1 MWALFTTLCIILV
14 IAVYYKYKT
23 RTREGFL
30 TGVDWFGQTVQTVKE
45 PGQTYNGTTYYDTL
59 PAPSETGKEVFPIST
74 TQYVKSSDIPAILQ
88 LYGASLATVSQLR
101 SAIGG
106 GFSRCAWGYLA
117 DDTGV
122 TIKGFGGQYQ
132 EYIWCGGGELSAN
145 PKFDNGFLITTAITP
160 TTEELGIIYAYG
172 VKPPQNEPPR
182 KTDSITTKIIGW
194 NENIS
199 SWWNY
204 NKKPSNYE
212 VYLVYPID
220 GNHITIDFNY
230 TEPHAIAN
238 AYKST
243 VATTGQ
249 ARAEMSSGIMGNS
262 IYPHWTIRGVLS
274 RDNYISTARIVSEN
288 AVSGSGSAS
297 GTSSSSSSGSGST
310 QNTPKAKLELEKVT
324 LSASS
329 APAEFGTN
337 STLTAPAVLL
347 YGPKPA
353 YEARDVKVG
362 DRTFRAEFYN
372 TVRNVWSK
380 YEIAAY
386 KGKTPPFIAE
396 TRSMTYGE
404 YGRQYVNILEVY
416 GDGSN
421 DTTPIKITGAENANR
436 TYPGCS
442 ATANACE
449 KTEIPFYPKRPAPE
463 LNKYKLWKA
472 QEITT
477 KDNPDILEEQMY
489 SSGINI
495 SEAKRSA
502 AIRMANACRGAG
514 GVVVLSSSERKSYEG
529 CPEGS
534 WCCSPDTDVPLML
547 PLSARDPAAAT
558 VGKTCEPAEEECDS
572 SLGPAPMD
580 TDAYSLSNRRR
591 GGFISREVKD
601 QFCKPKSGSVRTT
614 VQERKSSKLLRR
626 LLNEK

>member
-23 RTREGFL
+23 RVRQSNEGFL

-45 PGQTYNGTTYYDTL
+45 SGQTHAGTTYYDTL

-74 TQYVKSSDIPAILQ
+74 TPYIRSSDVPGILQ

-122 TIKGFGGQYQ
+122 TIQGFGGQYQ
-132 EYIWCGGGELSAN
+132 EYYWCGGGELSAN
-145 PKFDNGFLITTAITP
+145 PQFDNGFLITIAITP
-160 TTEELGIIYAYG
+160 DTPDRGIIYAYG

-182 KTDSITTKIIGW
+182 KTGSIITKIAAW
-194 NENIS
+194 NENVS
-199 SWWNY
+199 GWWNY
-204 NKKPSNYE
+204 KQKPSNYE

-220 GNHITIDFNY
+220 GNPITINFSY
-230 TEPHAIAN
+230 TEPYAIAN
-238 AYKST
+238 AYNST
-243 VATTGQ
+243 VAIIGQ
-249 ARAEMSSGIMGNS
+249 ARAEILGGIMGNT

-274 RDNYISTARIVSEN
+274 RDSYISMARIVSEN
-288 AVSGSGSAS
+288 VVSGSG
-297 GTSSSSSSGSGST
+297 SSSSSGSGST
-310 QNTPKAKLELEKVT
+310 GNTPKAKLELEKVT
-324 LSASS
+324 QSASS
-329 APAEFGTN
+329 VPTAFTN
-337 STLTAPAVLL
+337 TTTLTVPGVLL

-353 YEARDVKVG
+353 YEARDIKVG

-386 KGKTPPFIAE
+386 KEKTPPFIAE

-416 GDGSN
+416 GDGSA
-421 DTTPIKITGAENANR
+421 DTTPIKITGAENGNR
-436 TYPGCS
+436 VYPGCP

-472 QEITT
+472 QDVPT

-489 SSGINI
+489 SSGITI

-502 AIRMANACRGAG
+502 AVRMANACREAG

-534 WCCSPDTDVPLML
+534 WCCSPDTDVPIML
-547 PLSARDPAAAT
+547 PLSSRDPAAAT
-558 VGKTCEPAEEECDS
+558 VGKTCEPAEEECDN

-591 GGFISREVKD
+591 GGFISREVKN

-626 LLNEK
+626 LLNQK